1 MVDDT
6 LVWDVVAGRISYNA
20 LIVAH
25 DLEIFENLAGSSKTL
40 LELSNE
46 LGLEER
52 PVEALLLM
60 LLNLGF
66 VSSVNGV
73 YKLNDVSKKYLLKES
88 ETYFGG
94 MLALANQ
101 SNWTCEQLRQS
112 VITNSP
118 QVYGGGDVF
127 DAHLENSEKSE
138 KFTHAMHSTSMSAA
152 LVWPD
157 KVDLSNNQTLLDLG
171 GGSGAHIVGVLKNY
185 PHLSA
190 VLLDIETVIA
200 AAQELLS
207 KYNLQS
213 RIKFV
218 SDDFWKCEFPK
229 ADVHFYSQIFH
240 DWREDKCMFL
250 AEKSFHSLPKQGKII
265 IHEML
270 FNDDKSG
277 PLMASAG
284 NVGMLAWTEGRQ
296 YSGKEIKNILEKS
309 GFQNIEISSSTG
321 YWSIVVGCK
330 I

>member
-1 MVDDT
+1 MVRDA
-6 LVWDVVAGRISYNA
+6 LIWDVIAGRISYYA

-25 DLEIFENLAGSSKTL
+25 DLEFFEKLSDSSKTL

-60 LLNLGF
+60 LVNLEF
-66 VSSVNGV
+66 VNTIDGK
-73 YKLNDVSKKYLLKES
+73 YGLTDVSKKYLLKES

-94 MLALANQ
+94 MLALSSK
-101 SNWTCEQLRQS
+101 SNWTYEQLKQS

-118 QVYGGGDVF
+118 QVYSGDNVF
-127 DAHLENSEKSE
+127 DVHLDNSEKSE
-138 KFTHAMHSTSMSAA
+138 RFTNAMHSASMSAA
-152 LVWPD
+152 LEWPS
-157 KVDLSNNQTLLDLG
+157 KVNLSGNNILLDVG
-171 GGSGAHIVGVLKNY
+171 GGSGAHIVGALNKY
-185 PHLSA
+185 PYLSA
-190 VLLDIETVIA
+190 VLLDINTVIA
-200 AAQELLS
+200 AAIKLLS
-207 KYNLQS
+207 KYNYES

-218 SDDFWKCEFPK
+218 TDDFWKCEYPK

-240 DWREDKCMFL
+240 DWCEEKCLFL
-250 AEKSFHSLPKQGKII
+250 AEKSFQSLPEQGKII

-270 FNDDKSG
+270 FDDDKSG

-309 GFQNIEISSSTG
+309 GFKNIEITSTTG
-321 YWSIVVGCK
+321 YWSVVVGCK

>member
-6 LVWDVVAGRISYNA
+6 LVWDVIAGRISYNT

-25 DLEIFENLAGSSKTL
+25 DLEIFEKLSDSSKTL
-40 LELSNE
+40 LGLSNE

-52 PVEALLLM
+52 PVEALVLM
-60 LLNLGF
+60 LVNLGF
-66 VSSVNGV
+66 VVSKNGK
-73 YKLNDVSKKYLLKES
+73 YTLTDVSKKYLLKES

-94 MLALANQ
+94 MLALSNK
-101 SNWTCEQLRQS
+101 SNWTCEQLKQS

-118 QVYGGGDVF
+118 QVYSGVDIF
-127 DAHLENSEKSE
+127 DAHIDDNDKSE
-138 KFTHAMHSTSMSAA
+138 KFTHAMHSASMSAA
-152 LVWPD
+152 LGWPD
-157 KVDLSNNQTLLDLG
+157 KVDLSSNHTLLDVG
-171 GGSGAHIVGVLKNY
+171 GGSGAHIIGILKYY

-190 VLLDIETVIA
+190 VLLDIKTVITA
-200 AAQELLS
+200 AKKLLS
-207 KYNLQS
+207 EYNLQA

-240 DWREDKCMFL
+240 DWREEKCLLL
-250 AEKSFHSLPKQGKII
+250 AEKSFQSLPEQGKII

-270 FNDDKSG
+270 FDDDKSG

-284 NVGMLAWTEGRQ
+284 NVGMMAWTEGKQ
-296 YSGKEIKNILEKS
+296 YTGSEVKKILKKS
-309 GFQNIEISSSTG
+309 GFQNIQIMPTTG
-321 YWSIVVGCK
+321 YWSVVVGCK